1 MRRLASSSSSSLG
14 WQEPTTSD
22 TSNQG
27 GSWLGLYIFFGIILI
42 IVFIVYK
49 ICTSTSVPSMEGG
62 QRRTPSTGGEEEDI
76 GGGGWVKPGKEEV
89 KKEKAESKEDCQGR
103 TARHRG
109 MKRAPHGGAQ
119 HRQGTSSGSRE
130 SSTTTSSGTRT
141 ASGFAGTRIR

>member
-1 MRRLASSSSSSLG
+1 MRRLASSSSSSSG

-22 TSNQG
+22 TSSQG

-49 ICTSTSVPSMEGG
+49 ICTSVPSMEEG
-62 QRRTPSTGGEEEDI
+62 QKRTPSAGGEEDI

-89 KKEKAESKEDCQGR
+89 KKENAESKEGCQGH